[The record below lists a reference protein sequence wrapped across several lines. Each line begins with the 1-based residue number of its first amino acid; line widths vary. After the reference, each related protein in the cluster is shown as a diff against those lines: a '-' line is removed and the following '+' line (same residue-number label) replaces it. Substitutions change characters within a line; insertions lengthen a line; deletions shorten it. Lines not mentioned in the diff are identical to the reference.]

1 MYGYQLGSSLTLQQ
15 EGQMDRKRVVI
26 MGAAGRDFHDFN
38 VVYRGDPAYEV
49 VAFTATQIPGI
60 AGRIYPKELAGPFY
74 PHGIPIVPESDLET
88 IIRDRDVELVV
99 FAYSDV
105 AHTTV
110 MHAASRAMAAGAD
123 FELLGPRATMIEST
137 RPVVSVCATRTGS
150 GKSQT
155 TRYVCALLAKDGL
168 EPIVIRHPMPY
179 GDLVAQRVQRYA
191 TLSDLERYETTI
203 EEREEYEP
211 HLDAGRILYAGVDYG
226 AILAQAEEEADVILW
241 DGGNNDF
248 SFYKPDL
255 SIVVADPLRLGT
267 ESTYHPGE
275 LNVRMA
281 DVLVINK
288 VDTASVEQVD
298 ALEASLRAL
307 NPKAPIIRAQSE
319 LTLVGEPV
327 EGKRVVV
334 VEDGPTLT
342 HGEMT
347 FGAGVVAARRFG
359 AAALVD
365 PRPFAVGSI
374 AAVLARYPKLEP
386 LVPAMGY
393 GTDQVRELEATLNA
407 CDADL
412 VLAATPIDLTRV
424 LTLNKPITRVRY
436 ELKPVSGPSL
446 EELLAPIVARA
457 RRQEPA
463 GVA

>member
-1 MYGYQLGSSLTLQQ
+1 
-15 EGQMDRKRVVI
+15 MDRKRVVI

-105 AHTTV
+105 AHATV

-123 FELLGPRATMIEST
+123 FELLGPRTTMIEST